1 MMIVILGPD
10 GCGKSSVID
19 ALNNDL
25 GDTFKTIDYFHLK
38 FRLKPGS
45 QHQNTRTVSN
55 PQGQKTYSPLLSVI
69 KLLYFLIIYNL
80 GYWMHAKRIQSPD
93 HLLIFDRYYHDL
105 IVDPKRFRYGGPEWL
120 TRQVLH
126 WIPAPHLCILLDA
139 PSEVL
144 QARKQEVSF
153 AETTRQ
159 RDAYRALVQQLQN
172 TASGSRQANRC
183 SSYIIDAARPL
194 LAVAQEVS
202 TRIRT
207 YQTSMN
213 PSAPSPLIQSVVQ
226 QLFPS
231 GAEVVPSSHPAAP
244 DTLCWPYLVIPG
256 KAGHPRWILPKNP
269 TLGLPGLQ
277 FWWPYDLASR
287 LRWRLILWA
296 YQLGILHWH
305 PHVQSIQIQ
314 WQKFSD
320 WSHLGWE
327 NPYPPIPV
335 IYVGEPLA
343 RGKAVASLVDSQQ
356 KTCQLI
362 AKAPVG
368 KAAAD
373 KIRHEAAMLQH
384 LAITQADI
392 APQLRC
398 IQTDSGLSTQQVLAL
413 PSSPRA
419 FSSAHL
425 RYLINL
431 PQTHP
436 TTLAEQGALLQK
448 RLTTCNPAISKPH
461 WQALQGLLKELRSE
475 ATPVTSV
482 IVHGDFAP
490 WNLKIKPDG
499 TLIAFDWEEGTL
511 NGLPFY
517 DLLHFHFIQ
526 QPIEKRTRALVSPLL
541 EQPLTQEYMQ
551 HFTLTP
557 NWCQHLFS
565 YFLLDY
571 WCRRLEEGDGEIADW
586 FFSIILQKTLDE
598 TP

>member
-19 ALNNDL
+19 ALKNDL
-25 GDTFKTIDYFHLK
+25 SDTFKTIDYFHLK

-45 QHQNTRTVSN
+45 QHQNTRPVSN
-55 PQGQKTYSPLLSVI
+55 PQGQKTYSPLLSMI

-80 GYWMHAKRIQSPD
+80 GYWVHAQRIHSPD

-105 IVDPKRFRYGGPEWL
+105 IVDPKRFRYGGPEWMS
-120 TRQVLH
+120 RKVLR
-126 WIPAPHLCILLDA
+126 WIPKPHLCILLDA
-139 PSEVL
+139 NPEVL

-153 AETTRQ
+153 AETARQ
-159 RDAYRALVQQLQN
+159 RDAYRALVQEPPQN
-172 TASGSRQANRC
+172 ISGSRQTNHCANV
-183 SSYIIDAARPL
+183 IIDAALPL
-194 LAVAQEVS
+194 SAVAQEAS

-207 YQTSMN
+207 AQHPLATCSRIQT
-213 PSAPSPLIQSVVQ
+213 VVQ
-226 QLFPS
+226 PLFPE
-231 GAEVVPSSHPAAP
+231 GVNALPHNHPPAP
-244 DTLCWPYLVIPG
+244 DTLYWPYLVIPG
-256 KAGHPRWILPKNP
+256 KSGHPRWILPKNP
-269 TLGLPGLQ
+269 QWGLPGLQ

-314 WQKFSD
+314 WPQSSH
-320 WSHLGWE
+320 WAHLGWK
-327 NPYPPIPV
+327 NPHPPIPV

-343 RGKAVASLVDSQQ
+343 RGKAVASLVDSQDQ
-356 KTCQLI
+356 TCQLI

-373 KIRHEAAMLQH
+373 KIRHEANMLKQ
-384 LAITQADI
+384 LAITPADI
-392 APQLRC
+392 APQLHF
-398 IQTDSGLSTQQVLAL
+398 IQTDSGLSTQQALAL
-413 PSSPRA
+413 PNSPRA
-419 FSSAHL
+419 FSRTHL
-425 RYLINL
+425 NYLL
-431 PQTHP
+431 HLQQTHR
-436 TTLAEQGALLQK
+436 TSLSEQGAQLQQ
-448 RLTTCNPAISKPH
+448 RLTTCTPALDALH
-461 WQALQGLLKELRSE
+461 HQALHRFLQEIQSDE
-475 ATPVTSV
+475 TPVARV

-499 TLIAFDWEEGTL
+499 TLIAFDWEEGSLT
-511 NGLPFY
+511 GLPFY

-526 QPIEKRTRALVSPLL
+526 QPIDKRTRALLSPLL
-541 EQPLTQEYMQ
+541 EQPLIQEYMQ
-551 HFTLTP
+551 HFGLTP

-571 WCRRLEEGDGEIADW
+571 WCRRLEEGDTETADW
-586 FFSIILQKTLDE
+586 FFSAILQKTLDD